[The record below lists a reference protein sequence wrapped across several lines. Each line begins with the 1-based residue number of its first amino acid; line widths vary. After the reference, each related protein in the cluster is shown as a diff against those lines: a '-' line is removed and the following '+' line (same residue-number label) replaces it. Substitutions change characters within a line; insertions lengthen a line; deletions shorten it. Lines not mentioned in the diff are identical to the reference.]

1 LDAVASRHLRDDPI
15 QQSGTF
21 VGKRFGPCGQRLF
34 DIVLCSRPVEVET
47 ERSEFLDF
55 VGGEP

>member
-1 LDAVASRHLRDDPI
+1 
-15 QQSGTF
+15 
-21 VGKRFGPCGQRLF
+21 LF
-34 DIVLCSRPVEVET
+34 DVVLCSRPVEVET